1 MDNKKYSYNEYDNLI
16 KIKDIAKKIGLNEDD
31 LVFYGEY
38 KAKIKEEVLTK
49 FKSKKDASLVLVS
62 AITPTKAGEGK
73 TTTSI
78 ALVDGLNLLH
88 KKAIALLREPSMGP
102 TFGLKG
108 GACGGGKVKIEP
120 ETDINLHF
128 TGDMH
133 ALTSSINLISAVI
146 DNSIYQGNP
155 LNIDKDRILWQ
166 RALDVNDRELR
177 EVQIGLGSKINGI
190 QRKEH
195 FVITVASELMAILC
209 IAKDEDDFMKRVGDI
224 LVAYS
229 LDGRPIYLKE
239 FNIDNAI
246 FMLMKDALLP
256 NIVQT
261 LEGNPVLVHGGP
273 FANIAHGCASLIGT
287 RYASKLGDILIEEA
301 GFGSDLGAEKFLD
314 IKCREGNLKPKMVV
328 LVATIRALK
337 LHGGQEFDDLNIKNV
352 EALEKGSVNLFKHYE
367 SLSKFNLPIVIAI
380 NHFDSDDEEEIRTL
394 EKLLRERNIKF
405 AFLDGFIKGG
415 AGAIDLAN
423 KVLEV
428 LDTKEKDIEYIYD
441 LNDSIENKINNI
453 AKEIYGAKDV
463 KFSDLALEKI
473 EEIKKLNASNYY
485 ICMAK
490 TPNSLSDDPK
500 LLNVPKNFTL
510 NVKDI
515 YVSNGAK
522 FIVVLTGNV
531 LTMPG
536 LPKNPRAVNF

>member
-1 MDNKKYSYNEYDNLI
+1 MKAKNISL
-16 KIKDIAKKIGLNEDD
+16 IAKKINLSRKDV
-31 LVFYGEY
+31 LLYGNY
-38 KAKIKEEVLTK
+38 KAKVIKKPNLNHRGK
-49 FKSKKDASLVLVS
+49 LVLIT
-62 AITPTKAGEGK
+62 AMTPTKFGEGK
-73 TTTSI
+73 TTTAIS
-78 ALVDGLNLLH
+78 LVDALNFLNRN
-88 KKAIALLREPSMGP
+88 AILNLREPSLGP
-102 TFGLKG
+102 YFGLKG
-108 GACGGGKVKIEP
+108 GATGGGKNSIEP
-120 ETDINLHF
+120 DEDINLHF
-128 TGDMH
+128 NGDFH
-133 ALTSSINLISAVI
+133 AITSTNNLIASCI
-146 DNSIYQGNP
+146 DNVLYWGNSLDLDP
-155 LNIDKDRILWQ
+155 STIKFKRCIDM
-166 RALDVNDRELR
+166 NDRNLR
-177 EVQIGLGSKINGI
+177 EIDININKAIPSRHTG
-190 QRKEH
+190 
-195 FVITVASELMAILC
+195 FVITAASELMAVFCL
-209 IAKDEDDFMKRVGDI
+209 AKDKDDFIEKVNNIIVG
-224 LVAYS
+224 YS
-229 LDGRPIYLKE
+229 YSKKE
-239 FNIDNAI
+239 ITVRDLNISGAI
-246 FMLMKDALLP
+246 SKLMKDALYP
-256 NIVQT
+256 NLVQT
-261 LEGNPVLVHGGP
+261 GYNNPCIIHGGP
-273 FANIAHGCASLIGT
+273 FANIACGCNSIISLKT
-287 RYASKLGDILIEEA
+287 SLSLADIVVTEA
-301 GFGSDLGAEKFLD
+301 GFGADLGAEKFLD
-314 IKCREGNLKPKMVV
+314 IISQECDLKPSVAV
-328 LVATIRALK
+328 LVVSIRALK

-352 EALEKGSVNLFKHYE
+352 EALEKGSANLFKHYE

-500 LLNVPKNFTL
+500 LLNVPKDFTL

>member
-31 LVFYGEY
+31 LIFYGEY
-38 KAKIKEEVLTK
+38 KAKIKKEVLTK

-146 DNSIYQGNP
+146 DNSIYQGNL

-352 EALEKGSVNLFKHYE
+352 EALEKGSANLFKHYE

-500 LLNVPKNFTL
+500 LLNVPKDFTL

>member
-1 MDNKKYSYNEYDNLI
+1 MNNKKYSYNEYDNLI
-16 KIKDIAKKIGLNEDD
+16 KIKDIAKKINLNEED
-31 LVFYGEY
+31 LIFYGEY
-38 KAKIKEEVLTK
+38 KAKIKEEVLDK
-49 FKSKKDASLVLVS
+49 FKSKKDASLILVS

-78 ALVDGLNLLH
+78 ALVDGLNLLN

-177 EVQIGLGSKINGI
+177 EVEIGLGAKINGI
-190 QRKEH
+190 KRTEH

-209 IAKDEDDFMKRVGDI
+209 IAKDQDDFMERVGNI
-224 LVAYS
+224 LVAYT
-229 LDGRPIYLKE
+229 LDGKPVYLKE

-246 FMLMKDALLP
+246 YMLMKDALLP
-256 NIVQT
+256 NLVQT

-337 LHGGQEFDDLNIKNV
+337 LHGGQEFDDLNVKNV
-352 EALEKGSVNLFKHYE
+352 DALIKGSANLFKHYE
-367 SLSKFNLPIVIAI
+367 SLSKFNLPIVVAI
-380 NHFDSDDEEEIRTL
+380 NHFDSDDEEEIKTL
-394 EKLLRERNIKF
+394 ERLLKERNIKF

-415 AGAIDLAN
+415 EGAIDLAN

-428 LDTKEKDIEYIYD
+428 LDTKEKEVKYIYD
-441 LNDSIENKINNI
+441 LSDDVENKIRKI

-463 KFSDLALEKI
+463 KFSPLALEKI
-473 EEIKKLNASNYY
+473 EEIKKLNASDYY

-500 LLNVPKNFTL
+500 LLNVPIDFDVNI
-510 NVKDI
+510 KDI
-515 YVSNGAK
+515 YVSNGAR
-522 FIVVLTGNV
+522 FIVVLTGNI

>member
-31 LVFYGEY
+31 LIFYGEY
-38 KAKIKEEVLTK
+38 KAKIKGEVLTK
-49 FKSKKDASLVLVS
+49 FKTKKDASLVLVS

-78 ALVDGLNLLH
+78 ALVDGLNLLQ

-155 LNIDKDRILWQ
+155 LNVDKDRILWQ

-352 EALEKGSVNLFKHYE
+352 EALEKGSANLFKHYE

-500 LLNVPKNFTL
+500 LLNVPKDFTL